1 MSRVLCG
8 ILILFTSIAALGETV
23 ERIVAVVN
31 DEIITSTDVEKYAA
45 RLKTGG
51 LADDL
56 LIPDEATKQALLK
69 DREKLLQTMINA
81 KVIDSEVKKQNLSVP
96 IERVEQEIRKV
107 AKNNGVSRDELKQ
120 ALLERGIPFSDYQDF
135 IKTGLERQSL
145 VEKAIASRI
154 KISEDDVMT
163 AWAAKHGGTEEQA
176 FEYTLAHI
184 YLDSS
189 KTGGAKA
196 ARQRADEALAK
207 LKSGTPWDREAAD
220 ASEDPGYEQGG
231 LLGVFKTGELHK
243 DLEAAI
249 VKLQPG
255 EYTNVIPASGG
266 FEIVKVVKKK
276 IIPDPRTE
284 KEREGIRQQ
293 LYEKAF
299 KKQLHD
305 WLEQLRT
312 DAFVRINSANAPVT
326 KTPVTVV
333 SPVSAASSAPKATPD
348 PNRAV
353 PLPHKQKTPGKIP
366 PSSLVK

>member
-1 MSRVLCG
+1 MKLLS
-8 ILILFTSIAALGETV
+8 ALLLSLVAVCATAETV

-31 DEIITSTDVEKYAA
+31 DEIITTTDVEKYAA

-56 LIPDEATKQALLK
+56 LIPDDTTKQALLK

-107 AKNNGVSRDELKQ
+107 AKNNGVSRDELKS
-120 ALLERGIPFSDYQDF
+120 ALAERGIPFSDYQDF

-154 KISEDDVMT
+154 KISEDDVMN

-184 YLDSS
+184 YFDSS
-189 KTGGAKA
+189 KAGGAKA
-196 ARQRADEALAK
+196 SRQRADEALAK
-207 LKSGTPWDREAAD
+207 LKSGVPWDREAAD

-231 LLGVFKTGELHK
+231 LLGVFKTGELQK
-243 DLEAAI
+243 DLDSAI
-249 VKLQPG
+249 MKLQPG
-255 EYTNVIPASGG
+255 EFTNVIPASGG
-266 FEIVKVVKKK
+266 YEIVKVVKKK

-293 LYEKAF
+293 LYETAF

-312 DAFVRINSANAPVT
+312 DAFVRINQPNAPVANT
-326 KTPVTVV
+326 AVTVV
-333 SPVSAASSAPKATPD
+333 SPSSGPASPKATPD

-353 PLPHKQKTPGKIP
+353 DVPATKTPGKMP
-366 PSSLVK
+366 PSSITK

>member
-1 MSRVLCG
+1 MRVLGG
-8 ILILFTSIAALGETV
+8 ILLSLLFSITVFGETV

-31 DEIITSTDVEKYAA
+31 DEIITSTDVDKYAA

-56 LIPDEATKQALLK
+56 LIPDDATKQALLK
-69 DREKLLQTMINA
+69 DRAKLLDTMINA

-107 AKNNGVSRDELKQ
+107 AKNNNVSRDELKQ

-154 KISEDDVMT
+154 KISEDDVMS
-163 AWAAKHGGTEEQA
+163 AWVARHGASDSQA

-184 YLDSS
+184 YFDQS
-189 KTGGAKA
+189 KGGVRA

-207 LKSGTPWDREAAD
+207 LKSGAPWDREAAD
-220 ASEDPGYEQGG
+220 ASEDPAYEQGG
-231 LLGVFKTGELHK
+231 LLGVFKTGELKK

-249 VKLQPG
+249 QKLQPG
-255 EYTNVIPASGG
+255 EYTNVIPATGG
-266 FEIVKVVKKK
+266 FEIVKVLKKK
-276 IIPDPRTE
+276 LIPDPRTE
-284 KEREGIRQQ
+284 KERERIRQE
-293 LYEKAF
+293 LYEQAF

-305 WLEQLRT
+305 WLEQLRS
-312 DAFVRINSANAPVT
+312 DAFVRINDASAPVAS
-326 KTPVTVV
+326 TPVTVV
-333 SPVSAASSAPKATPD
+333 SPAPPPTPKATPD

-353 PLPHKQKTPGKIP
+353 PTKPSTHPAKLPPT
-366 PSSLVK
+366 SLVK

>member
-1 MSRVLCG
+1 MKVLA
-8 ILILFTSIAALGETV
+8 AALISLAAFAAVGETV
-23 ERIVAVVN
+23 ERIVAIVN

-56 LIPDEATKQALLK
+56 LIPDEPTKQALLK

-120 ALLERGIPFSDYQDF
+120 ALSERGIPFSDYQDF

-154 KISEDDVMT
+154 KISEDDVMN
-163 AWAAKHGGTEEQA
+163 AYAAKHGGNDEQA

-184 YLDSS
+184 YFDSA

-207 LKSGTPWDREAAD
+207 LKSGVPWDREAAD

-231 LLGVFKTGELHK
+231 LLGVFKTGELHQGL
-243 DLEAAI
+243 DAAI
-249 VKLQPG
+249 AKLQPG
-255 EYTNVIPASGG
+255 EFTNVIPASGG

-284 KEREGIRQQ
+284 KEREGLRQQ
-293 LYEKAF
+293 LYESAF
-299 KKQLHD
+299 KKQLAD

-312 DAFVRINSANAPVT
+312 DAFVRMNPTNVSVT
-326 KTPVTVV
+326 NTQLTVV
-333 SPVSAASSAPKATPD
+333 SPPGVPPPPTPTPD
-348 PNRAV
+348 PNRKVDV
-353 PLPHKQKTPGKIP
+353 PDQPKTPGRMP
-366 PSSLVK
+366 RSRSVK